1 MKATEDLKSTEEYTV
16 MKKYKIAAI
25 LMIIHGGFMEL
36 GGIFA
41 MIPAL
46 LIGTDKYDIGQYF
59 EFKLPYFQDNLY
71 MMMVMGAI
79 YGVFRLIGAIGLLKN
94 RMWGLVLSVINCV
107 ITITLMMFLLPAG
120 IMDGI
125 LAGSALVLILIQ
137 YFGDKKIVGR
147 IMAPRDF
154 SARPSQILC
163 KPPMWCRIEAP
174 HRRFYI

>member
-1 MKATEDLKSTEEYTV
+1 MGSCPRKKEVVETNCTEVGLAEKSEAAAGEEIRERQIGILVEEYTD
-16 MKKYKIAAI
+16 MKKYKIAAL
-25 LMIIHGGFMEL
+25 LMIIHGCFMEL
-36 GGIFA
+36 GGILA
-41 MIPAL
+41 MVPAL

-79 YGVFRLIGAIGLLKN
+79 YGVFRLVGAIGLLKN

-125 LAGSALVLILIQ
+125 LAGSALILILMQ
-137 YFGDKKIVGR
+137 YFGDKKIV
-147 IMAPRDF
+147 
-154 SARPSQILC
+154 
-163 KPPMWCRIEAP
+163 E
-174 HRRFYI
+174 

>member
-1 MKATEDLKSTEEYTV
+1 MIKKAIGKKNMFYVFLGIAIVGMAFLYLVAKMEQPSMMLVYIAQFVKSTGV
-16 MKKYKIAAI
+16 IAAI

-46 LIGTDKYDIGQYF
+46 LIGTDKYDIGKYF
-59 EFKLPYFQDNLY
+59 EFKLPYFQENLY

-107 ITITLMMFLLPAG
+107 FALLFVTLQNNTITV
-120 IMDGI
+120 
-125 LAGSALVLILIQ
+125 LV
-137 YFGDKKIVGR
+137 
-147 IMAPRDF
+147 M
-154 SARPSQILC
+154 
-163 KPPMWCRIEAP
+163 
-174 HRRFYI
+174 